1 MSDYNSG
8 LPVRSEADGV
18 DEKVIVKIT
27 DGQMGGTN
35 QMTVDTDQN
44 AHVEMHGNDP
54 AGVDRVLRTSELG
67 AMNVDGDYDASNNS
81 VPASVGVIWH
91 DRAGTTADI
100 HQNFR
105 PTGIQGT
112 ANGDVHAID
121 VSLFDEAGNAYSD
134 TNPLPVTFVDNEGS
148 EVNDYNNN
156 GGVAVAAGSSD
167 NHDYTVTAAK
177 TLKLSK
183 IWAAASGKLKIEV
196 QVETGVGTD
205 AWATKFVGF
214 NSTANPNIPLD
225 INENIAVAAGV
236 RVRVIRTNK
245 DNQSQ
250 DVYSTICGHEI

>member
-35 QMTVDTDQN
+35 QMTVDADQN

-67 AMNVDGDYDASNNS
+67 ALTTDGDYDATNNS
-81 VPASVGVIWH
+81 VPGSVGVIFH
-91 DRAGTTADI
+91 DRAGTPADI

-112 ANGDVHAID
+112 ANADVHAID
-121 VSLFDEAGNAYSD
+121 IALHDENGDAYSD
-134 TNPLPVTFVDNEGS
+134 TNPIPVTFVDNEGT
-148 EVNDYNNN
+148 EVNNYNNN
-156 GGVAVAAGSSD
+156 AGVAVAAASTAD
-167 NHDYTVTAAK
+167 HVYTVTAAK

-183 IWAAASGKLKIEV
+183 IWATASGKLKIEV
-196 QVETGVGTD
+196 QIETAVASGVYN
-205 AWATKFVGF
+205 TKFVAF
-214 NSTANPNIPLD
+214 NSTANPNIDLV

-236 RVRVIRTNK
+236 RVKVIRTNK